1 MTDLVSPLAAPGFQ
15 NAHTFLLSAP
25 EHELE
30 AHGVIRTLPRGAAD
44 SLSDRVSEFFQ
55 TASDGPA
62 LLVGAVPFAS
72 SDEDYL
78 FQPARIGRLLGA
90 KSGGDAAS
98 GSGRWMLRACPSAA
112 DYAESVARC
121 VAALTD
127 PAAATQVTKAVLS
140 RSLELQSDSAIPVG
154 QVINRL
160 RRDSSVTVFRTP
172 LPAKAAT
179 ALVGATPELLLSKKA
194 ELAVSY
200 PLAGSARRSSD
211 PSADRQ
217 AARDLL
223 ASEKDQREHRITRE
237 MIFDTLGPYSIEIT
251 APEGT
256 TIRSTATMHHLGT
269 RIVARLKDRAT
280 PVADLLSLLH
290 PTPAVCGLPRREAAD
305 LISRLEGYDRGFYA
319 GAVGWIDDQQDGEWY
334 VSIRCAE
341 ISERRARVFAGAGI
355 VPGSDPVKE
364 TEETSAKFTAMLT
377 AFGIDEQGRPLQE
390 FAA

>member
-1 MTDLVSPLAAPGFQ
+1 MTELVSPLAAPGFQ
-15 NAHTFLLSAP
+15 NAHTFLLSTP
-25 EHELE
+25 ERELE
-30 AHGVIRTLPRGAAD
+30 AHGVIRTLPRGAAE
-44 SLSDRVSEFFQ
+44 SLSGRVSSFFR

-72 SDEDYL
+72 SNEDYL
-78 FQPARIGRLLGA
+78 FQPARIGRLLGV
-90 KSGGDAAS
+90 KSAGDAAS
-98 GSGRWMLRACPSAA
+98 GSGRWMLRACPSAE
-112 DYAESVARC
+112 DYAESVAKC

-127 PAAATQVTKAVLS
+127 ASTATQVTKAVLS
-140 RSLELQSDSAIPVG
+140 RSLELQSDASIPVA

-160 RRDSSVTVFRTP
+160 LRDPSVAVFRAP

-269 RIVARLKDRAT
+269 RIVARLKDPDT
-280 PVADLLSLLH
+280 PVAHLLSLLH

-355 VPGSDPVKE
+355 VPGSDPLKE

-377 AFGIDEQGRPLQE
+377 ALGIDEQGRPLQE